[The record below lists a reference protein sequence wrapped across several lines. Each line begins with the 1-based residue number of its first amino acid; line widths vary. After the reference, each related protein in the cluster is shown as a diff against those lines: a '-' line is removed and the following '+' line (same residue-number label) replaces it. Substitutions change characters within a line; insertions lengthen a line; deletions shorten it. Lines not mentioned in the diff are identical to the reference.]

1 MIDDSERYRDIMDLP
16 HPTPRSHPRMSRIDR
31 AAQFS
36 PFAALTGYDAAVRE
50 TARLTEDKLELDE
63 SRKAQLDRRL
73 QQLRDRGGEGVFLRV
88 LYFLPDTRK
97 AGGAYVTAEGEL
109 KKLDAYGQQL
119 LLRDDTAIPFGDI
132 YSLDSPLFE
141 EE

>member
-1 MIDDSERYRDIMDLP
+1 MIDDSERYRDIMHLSRP
-16 HPTPRSHPRMSRIDR
+16 VSERHPPMAMIDR

-50 TARLTEDKLELDE
+50 TARLTEEKLELDE

-73 QQLRDRGGEGVFLRV
+73 QQLQQHSGRHPRLRAV
-88 LYFLPDTRK
+88 YFLPDTRK

-109 KKLDAYGQQL
+109 KKLDAYGRQL
-119 LLRDDTAIPFGDI
+119 LLQDGTAIPFGDL
-132 YSLDSPLFE
+132 YSLESQVFDE
-141 EE
+141 D